1 MLFGLLRLQS
11 RVHHTMSKKLVRLL
25 IRMQTLAF
33 DVQSTYQQSHG
44 RCVKS
49 CDYSVQKCFA
59 SIKVKSKFPFL
70 EKFAERKHHS
80 KREQLA
86 GNVLLYIIFQKC
98 TQISQSLQ
106 IVSQILVLVF
116 NCNFFWLQWLL
127 NPNNNNILEI
137 CVIFLNVR
145 SCVLLSVWQQQV
157 YHSIFNLSIF
167 FLPSGLCCMF
177 MLTK

>member
-1 MLFGLLRLQS
+1 M
-11 RVHHTMSKKLVRLL
+11 
-25 IRMQTLAF
+25 
-33 DVQSTYQQSHG
+33 
-44 RCVKS
+44 
-49 CDYSVQKCFA
+49 
-59 SIKVKSKFPFL
+59 
-70 EKFAERKHHS
+70 FAERKHHS

-137 CVIFLNVR
+137 CVIFFECQELCSPIITAV
-145 SCVLLSVWQQQV
+145 VG
-157 YHSIFNLSIF
+157 
-167 FLPSGLCCMF
+167 LP
-177 MLTK
+177 